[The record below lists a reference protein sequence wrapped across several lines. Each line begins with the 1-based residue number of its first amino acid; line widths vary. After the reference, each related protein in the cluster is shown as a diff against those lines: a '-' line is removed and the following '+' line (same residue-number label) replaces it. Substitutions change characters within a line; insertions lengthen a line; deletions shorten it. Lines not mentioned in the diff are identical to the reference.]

1 MLCRWEV
8 ARSSTDISRSN
19 SLVMAL
25 FLNALSI
32 QVRVIQALVYRETLI
47 KLGNNKIGFLSAIGQ
62 SLSQILF
69 LSLLFTV
76 IGRNN
81 PIGGSIVLFLATAV
95 IPYNF
100 CIIMATK
107 MMTNQG
113 TSKSLMTHSF
123 ITPFD
128 TIIANLIIESTILLL
143 AGVVIFTGVGL
154 LGYWDYSYDS
164 LIDILLM
171 IIVSITLGFAIGLIN
186 AALAARFSLYPKF
199 WGILTRPL
207 FLTSGVFFV
216 ASERFPPE
224 VMAFLYYNPVLHITE
239 WSRSAFYRTWESSL
253 VDLKYLLGFTLTA
266 LFIGLVMQR
275 LTEEK
280 ARE

>member
-1 MLCRWEV
+1 M
-8 ARSSTDISRSN
+8 I
-19 SLVMAL
+19 L
-25 FLNALSI
+25 FLNALNI
-32 QVRVIQALVYRETLI
+32 QVRVIQALVYREMLI
-47 KLGNNKIGFLSAIGQ
+47 KLGNNKTGFLSALGKP
-62 SLSQILF
+62 LSQILF
-69 LSLLFTV
+69 LSLLFTI

-100 CIIMATK
+100 CIIMATQ

-113 TSKSLMTHSF
+113 ASKSLMTHPF

-128 TIIANLIIESTILLL
+128 TIIANLIIESAILLT
-143 AGVVIFTGVGL
+143 AGVIIFAGVGL
-154 LGYWDYSYDS
+154 LGYWDYTYDS

-171 IIVSITLGFAIGLIN
+171 IIVSIVLGFAIGLIN

-199 WGILTRPL
+199 WSLLSRPL

-224 VMAFLYYNPVLHITE
+224 VMTILYYNPVLHITE